1 MMECLE
7 NQAEEP
13 GLAVGIKKPVKGL
26 MVGGR
31 GAHCSERGWERLG
44 DRRQKA
50 YTEDC
55 CLCGLRVPFPKKTWC
70 SGKRRKHVCRL
81 FQGTAIRTR
90 E

>member
-1 MMECLE
+1 MMEGLE

-13 GLAVGIKKPVKGL
+13 RLAVGIKKPVKGL
-26 MVGGR
+26 MVGGQ
-31 GAHCSERGWERLG
+31 GGTLLRGWERLG
-44 DRRQKA
+44 DRCQKA
-50 YTEDC
+50 HAEDR